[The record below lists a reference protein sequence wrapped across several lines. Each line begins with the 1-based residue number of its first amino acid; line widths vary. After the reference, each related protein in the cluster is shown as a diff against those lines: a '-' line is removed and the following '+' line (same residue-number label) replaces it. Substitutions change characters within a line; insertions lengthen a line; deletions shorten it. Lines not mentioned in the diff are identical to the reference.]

1 MDKNTQLNYMLST
14 RDSLLRSKDKN
25 RLKMK
30 GWKKILHINSNQKR
44 AINIYIPIDIPIK
57 YIKQK
62 LTESKREIHSSTTIF
77 EDGKTP
83 LTIMRD
89 RR

>member
-1 MDKNTQLNYMLST
+1 MLST

-44 AINIYIPIDIPIK
+44 AINIYIPNDIPIK

-62 LTESKREIHSSTTIF
+62 LTESKREIHSSTTIV
-77 EDGKTP
+77 EDCKTP

>member
-1 MDKNTQLNYMLST
+1 MLST

-62 LTESKREIHSSTTIF
+62 LTELKREIDSSTIIVG
-77 EDGKTP
+77 DCKTP

>member
-1 MDKNTQLNYMLST
+1 MLST

-62 LTESKREIHSSTTIF
+62 LTESKREIHSSTTIV
-77 EDGKTP
+77 EDCKTP